1 MKNNFDIYR
10 EINSKV
16 SATVFYGV
24 LWETED
30 EIAELLFKHIEAT
43 MDKGK

>member
-1 MKNNFDIYR
+1 MKHNFYIYG
-10 EINSKV
+10 EVNSKV

-30 EIAELLFKHIEAT
+30 EIAELLFKCIEAT
-43 MDKGK
+43 IGKGK

>member
-1 MKNNFDIYR
+1 MKNKFDIY
-10 EINSKV
+10 EEVYSKV

-43 MDKGK
+43 MDRGK